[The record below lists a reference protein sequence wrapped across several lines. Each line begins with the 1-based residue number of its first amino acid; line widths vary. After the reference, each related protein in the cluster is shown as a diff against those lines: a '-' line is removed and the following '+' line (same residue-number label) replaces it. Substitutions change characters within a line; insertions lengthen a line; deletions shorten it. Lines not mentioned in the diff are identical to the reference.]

1 MNLGKEQ
8 EAFSKNFEKLLNFI
22 HSNGYSVRIG
32 EVERSRDEQ
41 EIYIKT
47 GKSKTYN
54 SMHLNRLAADIF
66 IFKGDE
72 WLQSKQELAK
82 FGEFW
87 ESLGSQNRWG
97 GNFKTLVDC
106 VHFERNA

>member
-1 MNLGKEQ
+1 M
-8 EAFSKNFEKLLNFI
+8 KN
-22 HSNGYSVRIG
+22 
-32 EVERSRDEQ
+32 RDEQ
-41 EIYIKT
+41 EIYIRT

-54 SMHLNRLAADIF
+54 LVHLKRLATDIF

-72 WLQSKQELAK
+72 WLRSKQELAK

-87 ESLGSQNRWG
+87 EGLNSQNRWG

>member
-1 MNLGKEQ
+1 M
-8 EAFSKNFEKLLNFI
+8 
-22 HSNGYSVRIG
+22 
-32 EVERSRDEQ
+32 ERNRDEQ

-54 SMHLNRLAADIF
+54 LVHLKRLAADIF
-66 IFKGDE
+66 IFRGDE

-87 ESLGSQNRWG
+87 ESLRIKNY
-97 GNFKTLVDC
+97 C
-106 VHFERNA
+106 VAKLN